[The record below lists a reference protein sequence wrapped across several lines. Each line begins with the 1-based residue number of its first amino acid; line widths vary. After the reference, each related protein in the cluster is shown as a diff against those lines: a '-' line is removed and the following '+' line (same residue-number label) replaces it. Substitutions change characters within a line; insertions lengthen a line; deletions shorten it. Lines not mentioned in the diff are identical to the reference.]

1 MGLRIAILLEKRG
14 MTQKAVAANAGI
26 TQASTSKYISGEIEP
41 RADTLANLAIALH
54 TTSDFLLGFTEKSG
68 GLKRLVNE
76 LVCLNDDSLARRVR
90 DNSDVQWC
98 LSELQ
103 DILAADVV
111 PVRQGE
117 WKWEEEWYD
126 NECIDCGWE
135 CSICHVALEDIVGG
149 DWDDR
154 FNPPKLRYCPNC
166 GAKMDR

>member
-1 MGLRIAILLEKRG
+1 MAEYIKREDVLYRFTFEHGDRIPEVDENNYPNTITIKEIKHIISDIP
-14 MTQKAVAANAGI
+14 AANVA
-26 TQASTSKYISGEIEP
+26 
-41 RADTLANLAIALH
+41 
-54 TTSDFLLGFTEKSG
+54 
-68 GLKRLVNE
+68 
-76 LVCLNDDSLARRVR
+76 
-90 DNSDVQWC
+90 
-98 LSELQ
+98 
-103 DILAADVV
+103 

-166 GAKMDR
+166 GAKMNV